1 MKLKIFLLLIM
12 ATIQINSSQ
21 NDFFRELSAKKIA
34 TFNDAITLVRLL
46 YNEMDDNDK
55 FLDNVVWA
63 ASKKLFK
70 VTIPIKDNEV
80 NPVVTRKEFAY
91 WICGVYNLNGVKS
104 MKGRPSRKY
113 SYNLCVGLGLIEKGR
128 GPDDSFTGL
137 ELLDSFSYVD
147 YYVRAKNIKPR
158 DEAFIY
164 IKDEYDIYPKWRKT
178 IYKELDEQRKAEKDK
193 KIKKKPEKKKK
204 VRELKEEKRKEEP
217 EIKEIKVD

>member
-1 MKLKIFLLLIM
+1 MRLKIFLLLII
-12 ATIQINSSQ
+12 ATFQVNSSQ
-21 NDFFRELSAKKIA
+21 NDFFRELSAQKIA

-91 WICGVYNLNGVKS
+91 WICGIYNLNGINS
-104 MKGRPSRKY
+104 MKGRTSRKY
-113 SYNLCVGLGLIEKGR
+113 SYNLCVGLGLIDKGR

-147 YYVRAKNIKPR
+147 YYVRSKNIKPR
-158 DEAFIY
+158 KEAPLY
-164 IKDEYDIYPKWRKT
+164 IKDEYDIYPKWKKT

-193 KIKKKPEKKKK
+193 KIKEKLERQKIKELNKKKT
-204 VRELKEEKRKEEP
+204 EEETK
-217 EIKEIKVD
+217 IKEIKVD